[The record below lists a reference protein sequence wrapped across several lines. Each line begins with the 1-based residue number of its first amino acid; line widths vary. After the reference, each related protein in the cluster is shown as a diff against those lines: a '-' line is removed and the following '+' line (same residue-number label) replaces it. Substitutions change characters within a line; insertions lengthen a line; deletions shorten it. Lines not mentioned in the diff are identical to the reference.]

1 MALIESVVAAL
12 KSDADI
18 TPLPT
23 IPLATALTLS
33 TVSIAPITWLFFL
46 AQLGPSSKMT
56 SSPLLLN
63 QISHSFG
70 TEFGFDFHSLCK
82 SLIKVA
88 LVPERKL

>member
-33 TVSIAPITWLFFL
+33 TVSMAPIT
-46 AQLGPSSKMT
+46 
-56 SSPLLLN
+56 
-63 QISHSFG
+63 
-70 TEFGFDFHSLCK
+70 
-82 SLIKVA
+82 
-88 LVPERKL
+88 